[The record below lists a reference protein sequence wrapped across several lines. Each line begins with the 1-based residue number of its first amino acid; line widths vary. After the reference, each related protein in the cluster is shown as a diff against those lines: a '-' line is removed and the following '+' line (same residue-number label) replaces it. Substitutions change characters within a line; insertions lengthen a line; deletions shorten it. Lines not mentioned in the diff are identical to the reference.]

1 MKENG
6 LKRYAKWIQV
16 IFAAALL
23 LFAALALHDMQ
34 TAEGA
39 GFYLAIR
46 AGHQDRRIY
55 DLLVDATGMLCLLAL
70 LLLPCLLQKRLSPA
84 AFLRFASA
92 SLAFLPVMSMGD
104 LVHLADGSEEIVLR
118 QAILEGRL
126 GEAFLEGMEGLFPI
140 LAAGVPVLI
149 LAFGIERTGG
159 GQSGEKGQA
168 SSRRPGWLG
177 IFAALLLA
185 PALLFPALTDVC
197 TYLIVYLLLT
207 AAFSLWERLNER
219 YPALDTWGWILFGG
233 FWLRGIERM
242 LEVMSTYHL

>member
-6 LKRYAKWIQV
+6 MKQYAKWIQA
-16 IFAAALL
+16 IFAAVLL
-23 LFAALALHDMQ
+23 LFAALTLHDMQ

-46 AGHQDRRIY
+46 AGNQDRRMY

-70 LLLPCLLQKRLSPA
+70 LLLPCLLQKRLRPGP
-84 AFLRFASA
+84 FLRFASA

-118 QAILEGRL
+118 QAILEGRP
-126 GEAFLEGMEGLFPI
+126 GEAFLEGMAGLFPI

-159 GQSGEKGQA
+159 QGRAGGQA
-168 SSRRPGWLG
+168 WSRQLRWLG
-177 IFAALLLA
+177 IPAVLLLA
-185 PALLFPALTDVC
+185 PAVLFPALTDVC
-197 TYLIVYLLLT
+197 TYLIVYLLLL
-207 AAFSLWERLNER
+207 AAFSLWERLNETH
-219 YPALDTWGWILFGG
+219 PALDTWGWILFGG

-242 LEVMSTYHL
+242 LEVMSVYHL